1 MHGSRHTL
9 LDPGAQIGR
18 PVTHPGTQSPI
29 RDGKGLDEAG
39 KSRIGE
45 MTPGKTMQPVD
56 QPQRED
62 LHPMADQRVKRGRKD
77 LTKTRAAE

>member
-1 MHGSRHTL
+1 M
-9 LDPGAQIGR
+9 
-18 PVTHPGTQSPI
+18 
-29 RDGKGLDEAG
+29 DGKGLDEAG
-39 KSRIGE
+39 KSRPGE

-62 LHPMADQRVKRGRKD
+62 LHPMADQRVRRGRKD